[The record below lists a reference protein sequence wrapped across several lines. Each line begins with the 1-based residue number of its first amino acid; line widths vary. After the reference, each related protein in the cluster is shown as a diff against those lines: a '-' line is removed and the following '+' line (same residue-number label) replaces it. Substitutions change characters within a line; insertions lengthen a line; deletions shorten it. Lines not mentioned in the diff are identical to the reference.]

1 MNSHIYVMHFYVYIE
16 LRFDLRVGFILA
28 VFQDVEGSVLGKGWM
43 RKLYQCQVATK
54 QFRVRDCINCTFYLQ
69 LERERFILGGFG
81 WHRIRVIIVV
91 QYDCTSCMCF

>member
-69 LERERFILGGFG
+69 LEREIYTG
-81 WHRIRVIIVV
+81 RIWVA
-91 QYDCTSCMCF
+91 QNPGDHSCTI